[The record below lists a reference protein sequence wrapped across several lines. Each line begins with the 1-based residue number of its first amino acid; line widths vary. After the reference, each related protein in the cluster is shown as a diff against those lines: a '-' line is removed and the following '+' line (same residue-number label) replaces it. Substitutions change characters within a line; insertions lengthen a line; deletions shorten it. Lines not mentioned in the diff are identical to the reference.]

1 MQLLLGII
9 LSLFFRAFVGWYDT
23 LLPRD
28 LRWGIFFPI
37 SRGCKVSVLRTMLIN
52 VVVGIFKR
60 EGSDFI
66 FIFFPAQSLLF
77 CPKVTWKYFLLP
89 STADWR
95 CRARTWSRRVFLTQQ
110 EEFST
115 SYFQIRKM
123 VAQFLFCFA
132 SHSLLF
138 REFPSCKN
146 FSTYL
151 SLPISSETAVAQKSC
166 LFIGAGRHAQRLGGK

>member
-1 MQLLLGII
+1 MGD
-9 LSLFFRAFVGWYDT
+9 F
-23 LLPRD
+23 LPHLKRV
-28 LRWGIFFPI
+28 RGVCSENNAHKCCGRRFQKERFWFFFP
-37 SRGCKVSVLRTMLIN
+37 
-52 VVVGIFKR
+52 
-60 EGSDFI
+60 
-66 FIFFPAQSLLF
+66 PAQSLLF
-77 CPKVTWKYFLLP
+77 CPKVTWKYLLLP

-110 EEFST
+110 EEFRT
-115 SYFQIRKM
+115 SSFQIRKM

-132 SHSLLF
+132 SHLLLF